1 MQNNKDQ
8 APLLESVANDKA
20 SFDTLTAH
28 YHYQLL
34 VHCYRILGSV
44 EDAEDGLQVTL
55 MRAWRRMDQI
65 RDRSALRAWLYKIAT
80 NVSLDMLKT
89 RKVRSMPHLT
99 HSSADP
105 QNRLP
110 APDAEFAWID
120 PLPDFY
126 LADYSINPEQQHEVL
141 ENVSLAFLV
150 VLQQLPGRQRAVLLL
165 RDVLDWKAKEVA
177 SALEMTVAAVNSTL
191 QRARANLR
199 QYRNQPVEDPNFE
212 DELDLL
218 TKYVRAWETADIKG
232 LMALIHA
239 DAKLTMPPLP
249 VWYYGR
255 SDIQT
260 FFNRSVFAGRKPGD
274 FKLVASRSNG
284 NPAFAVFQRD
294 ESGEHRLAALHILT
308 IQNHQIIQL
317 DDFLAVDQSLFSR
330 FNLQSP
336 K

>member
-1 MQNNKDQ
+1 MKNNQDQ
-8 APLLESVANDKA
+8 APLLASAANDRA
-20 SFDTLTAH
+20 SFDALTEP

-34 VHCYRILGSV
+34 VHCYRMLGSV

-55 MRAWRRMDQI
+55 MRAWQRIDQLQ
-65 RDRSALRAWLYKIAT
+65 DPSALRAWLYKIAT

-89 RKVRSMPHLT
+89 RKTRSMPHLT
-99 HSSADP
+99 HSAADP
-105 QNRLP
+105 QDGLP
-110 APDAEFAWID
+110 APDAGFAWID

-126 LADYSINPEQQHEVL
+126 LADYAINPEQQHEVL
-141 ENVSLAFLV
+141 EDVSLAFLV

-177 SALEMTVAAVNSTL
+177 NALDMTVAAVNSAL
-191 QRARANLR
+191 QRARETLR
-199 QYRNQPVEDPNFE
+199 QYRKQPVVDTNFQ
-212 DELDLL
+212 DDSDLL
-218 TKYVRAWETADIKG
+218 SKYVQAWETADIQG
-232 LMALIHA
+232 LMALIQA

-260 FFNRSVFAGRKPGD
+260 FFNRSVFAGRQPGD
-274 FKLVASRSNG
+274 FKLVAARSNG
-284 NPAFAVFQRD
+284 KPAFAVFQRA

-317 DDFLAVDQSLFSR
+317 DDYLNLDQSVFSR

-336 K
+336 